1 MGRKVSVEKYIQV
14 NVESQ
19 YLEDQSDPEA
29 QRFVFGYTITIKNN
43 TQQSS
48 QLLNR
53 HWTITDGQGQVEE
66 VTGPGVIGQQP
77 WLKPG
82 EAFRY
87 SSGAILKTPVGS
99 MQGSYEF
106 QTDEGVKVDVPIP
119 IFSLLVPNSLH

>member
-1 MGRKVSVEKYIQV
+1 VEKYIQV

>member
-1 MGRKVSVEKYIQV
+1 MEKYIQV

>member
-1 MGRKVSVEKYIQV
+1 MEKHIQV
-14 NVESQ
+14 SVESQ
-19 YLEDQSDPEA
+19 YLADQSDPEA

>member
-1 MGRKVSVEKYIQV
+1 
-14 NVESQ
+14 
-19 YLEDQSDPEA
+19 
-29 QRFVFGYTITIKNN
+29 
-43 TQQSS
+43 
-48 QLLNR
+48 
-53 HWTITDGQGQVEE
+53 
-66 VTGPGVIGQQP
+66 VIGQQP

>member
-1 MGRKVSVEKYIQV
+1 MEKYIQV

-19 YLEDQSDPEA
+19 YLVDQSDPEA

-43 TQQSS
+43 TEQAS

-53 HWTITDGQGQVEE
+53 HWVITDGQGEVEE
-66 VTGPGVIGQQP
+66 VKGSGVIGQQP

-82 EAFRY
+82 EGFRY

-106 QTDEGVKVDVPIP
+106 QTGDGQKINVPIP
-119 IFSLLVPNSLH
+119 IFSLLVPNALH

>member
-1 MGRKVSVEKYIQV
+1 MEKYIQV

-119 IFSLLVPNSLH
+119 IVSLLVPNSLH